1 MSFSKFL
8 FINIDSFSFI
18 SFSSFI
24 FLVNLNPLLFVFV
37 AKLLIIEHVFPVQY
51 SIFVSNGKFLII
63 VALLDI
69 ILYCSLL
76 ELKL

>member
-8 FINIDSFSFI
+8 VINIDSFSFI

-24 FLVNLNPLLFVFV
+24 FLANLNPLLFVFV
-37 AKLLIIEHVFPVQY
+37 AKLLTIEHVFPVQS
-51 SIFVSNGKFLII
+51 SIFVSNGKFLIT
-63 VALLDI
+63 VALIDI

-76 ELKL
+76 KLKL